1 MKILPT
7 LVLSLCGLALSNNAH
22 AFRCGH
28 ELVRIG
34 DHKLDVLDK
43 CGEPATVD
51 RRSGIRGSRLRHP
64 YGALQL
70 EQFEEVEI
78 EEWIYN
84 FGPRRFREYLRF
96 ENGIL
101 KDIEQLDYGR

>member
-1 MKILPT
+1 M
-7 LVLSLCGLALSNNAH
+7 SNNAH